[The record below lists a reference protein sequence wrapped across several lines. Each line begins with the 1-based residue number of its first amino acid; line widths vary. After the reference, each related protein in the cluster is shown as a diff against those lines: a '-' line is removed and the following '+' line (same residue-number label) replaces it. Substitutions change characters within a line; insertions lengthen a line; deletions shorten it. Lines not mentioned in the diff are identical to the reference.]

1 MIMDSLLICRL
12 FFFFEPLAG
21 FILLKVI
28 LPKLTGFKLNL
39 SQGGFFMKG
48 LTNVLIRFIIPLA
61 VFFVLFIYLGTLGIL
76 IGVILFLG
84 FIAYLNRALILQNI
98 AGKRYQKGDFDG
110 ALRDLDRA
118 VTLSPGQTRVRAVY
132 AYMLLKLGHTEKAAE
147 QIKKANEL
155 CKIESERNTTKVTQA
170 LIFWKQNETD
180 KAIALLEELIKTY
193 QTTNVYGTLG
203 FLYIEKGDYEKA
215 LSFNLEA
222 YDYNNTNTII
232 VDNLGLSY
240 YLNHEY
246 DKALET
252 YKSLMKLKP
261 TFPEAFYNY
270 ARVLEHFGEF
280 EEALYMCRN
289 AQSLKFWNISTIT
302 REMVDEA
309 VQRLEVK
316 ADEVAQ
322 KRREERLAALRS
334 EEQNSNDQ

>member
-1 MIMDSLLICRL
+1 MKV
-12 FFFFEPLAG
+12 LA
-21 FILLKVI
+21 
-28 LPKLTGFKLNL
+28 NA
-39 SQGGFFMKG
+39 
-48 LTNVLIRFIIPLA
+48 LIRVIIPL
-61 VFFVLFIYLGTLGIL
+61 VVLFLLFYYLGSLGTIL
-76 IGVILFLG
+76 GVVLLLGFVVYINRGVIL
-84 FIAYLNRALILQNI
+84 QNT
-98 AGKRYQKGDFDG
+98 AGKKYKKGNFDG

-118 VTLSPGQTRVRAVY
+118 VALNPGQTRVRAVY

-147 QIKKANEL
+147 QIKKADEL
-155 CKIESERNTTKVTQA
+155 CKVEADRNTTKVTQA
-170 LIFWKQNETD
+170 LVLWKQNETD

-240 YLNHEY
+240 FLNQEY

-252 YKSLMKLKP
+252 YKGLMKLKP

-270 ARVLEHFGEF
+270 ARVLEHFGEYD
-280 EEALYMCRN
+280 EALYMCRT
-289 AQSLKFWNISTIT
+289 AQTLKFWNVSTIT

-309 VQRLEVK
+309 VQRLEAK
-316 ADEVAQ
+316 AEELAQ
-322 KRREERLAALRS
+322 KRRDERLAALEA
-334 EEQNSNDQ
+334 EEQNSNED